1 MTFPLVRIGFFWQF
15 WNLST
20 NSWFIYS
27 KLHALQYLFVTRSKE
42 EQEKDRIIS
51 NFTKIEIFSISQPNV
66 GGNLTMRSPMLH
78 FLKKAFLSPSVWP
91 GREYTWRFI
100 WKKSF
105 KKGLPSPF
113 SSFRKIITM
122 GTHLKEELTDLF
134 WKLPGYY
141 IFPQKEQEENGEHF
155 VND

>member
-1 MTFPLVRIGFFWQF
+1 MTFSLVRIGFFWQF

-51 NFTKIEIFSISQPNV
+51 NFIKIEIFSISQPNV

-78 FLKKAFLSPSVWP
+78 RP
-91 GREYTWRFI
+91 
-100 WKKSF
+100 
-105 KKGLPSPF
+105 KKGVPLTF
-113 SSFRKIITM
+113 SLARERIYLEI
-122 GTHLKEELTDLF
+122 HLKEELQKRPPFSIQFIQEDNNH
-134 WKLPGYY
+134 GYSFERRAY
-141 IFPQKEQEENGEHF
+141 WF
-155 VND
+155 VLKASRVLHISTERAGREWWTLC